1 LNEVLGKL
9 SKAEKRIEELGRE
22 SRDREVKLKE
32 AANAS
37 ISDIEADLAKS
48 EQEADKLRL
57 LEKQRDE
64 QIEETTTQRDMA
76 VNQVKELAAQVN
88 HLEDLKE

>member
-32 AANAS
+32 AAIAS

-76 VNQVKELAAQVN
+76 VNQVKELAAQVK